1 MRKALIIGGVNEIS
15 VVVARLL
22 VGNGYDVGMIAGNEN
37 EAKLGRG
44 GVPAYVYVG
53 DPRDESI
60 LRNAGI
66 DESEVVVLSM
76 DDESNLEVAR
86 IAKSRGG
93 VPTIIALVSNKE
105 KYLDSFIELGVYA
118 IPIVDAILSKI
129 AHYLRL
135 PFKQLLYSDDKVQ
148 AYYVVISSES
158 PYINQEVRGIAR
170 KCGVA
175 IPLIIRGE
183 DVIISDEEVR
193 IEAGDKLL
201 IVGASDS
208 VVKCVEKIY

>member
-1 MRKALIIGGVNEIS
+1 MRKALVVGINDIS
-15 VVVARLL
+15 IVVARLL
-22 VGNGYDVGMIAGNEN
+22 VSNGYDVSMIASNEN

-44 GVPAYVYVG
+44 VPAYVYIG
-53 DPRDESI
+53 NSRNESI

-86 IAKSRGG
+86 IAKSRG
-93 VPTIIALVSNKE
+93 VPTIIALVGNKE
-105 KYLDSFIELGVYA
+105 KYLDAFIELGVYA
-118 IPIVDAILSKI
+118 IPIVDAVLSKI
-129 AHYLRL
+129 AHYLKL

-158 PYINQEVRGIAR
+158 PYINQEVRDVAR
-170 KCGVA
+170 RCGVA

-183 DVIISDEEVR
+183 DVIISDEELR
-193 IEAGDKLL
+193 IESGDKLF
-201 IVGASDS
+201 IVGASDF

>member
-1 MRKALIIGGVNEIS
+1 
-15 VVVARLL
+15 
-22 VGNGYDVGMIAGNEN
+22 MI
-37 EAKLGRG
+37 
-44 GVPAYVYVG
+44 
-53 DPRDESI
+53 
-60 LRNAGI
+60 
-66 DESEVVVLSM
+66 LSM

-86 IAKSRGG
+86 AAKSRG

-105 KYLDSFIELGVYA
+105 RYLDAFIELGVYA

-129 AHYLRL
+129 AHYLKL

-148 AYYVVISSES
+148 AYYVVISSDS
-158 PYINQEVRGIAR
+158 PYINQEVKDVAR

-193 IEAGDKLL
+193 IEAGDKLF

-208 VVKCVEKIY
+208 VVRCVEKIY

>member
-1 MRKALIIGGVNEIS
+1 MIVGINDIS
-15 VVVARLL
+15 TVVAKLL
-22 VGNGYDVGMIAGNEN
+22 VSNGYEVSMIANNEN
-37 EAKLGRG
+37 EARLGR

-60 LRNAGI
+60 LRNAGV
-66 DESEVVVLSM
+66 DESEVVILSM

-86 IAKSRGG
+86 AAKSRG

-105 KYLDSFIELGVYA
+105 RYLDAFIELGVYA

-129 AHYLRL
+129 AHYLKL

-148 AYYVVISSES
+148 AYYVVISSDS
-158 PYINQEVRGIAR
+158 PYINQEVKDVAR

-193 IEAGDKLL
+193 IEAGDKLF

-208 VVKCVEKIY
+208 VVRCVEKIY